1 MIVSNAGDGLTRTV
15 DGSAG
20 DAVWRCLGRRGM
32 LFSECESFD
41 FVRLAPG
48 AVLDER
54 GRDDIEEAW
63 FVLRGGATFVRDG
76 HDPLLVGEGELV
88 LGSHAAGGRWHNAG
102 DSPVEMLF
110 LALMPASVSS
120 RLPTRTPSD

>member
-1 MIVSNAGDGLTRTV
+1 MIVSNSGDGLTRTV
-15 DGSAG
+15 DGSSGQAE
-20 DAVWRCLGRRGM
+20 WRCLGRRGM

-48 AVLDER
+48 AVVDER

-63 FVLRGGATFVRDG
+63 FVLRGSAEFIDDG
-76 HDPLLVGEGELV
+76 KDPLLAGEGDV
-88 LGSHAAGGRWHNAG
+88 VFCSHAASGQWRNAG
-102 DSPVEMLF
+102 DSPLEMLF
-110 LALMPASVSS
+110 LALMPASVSR

>member
-1 MIVSNAGDGLTRTV
+1 MIVSNSGDGLTRTL
-15 DGSAG
+15 DGSVG
-20 DAVWRCLGRRGM
+20 EAVWRCLGRRGM

-54 GRDDIEEAW
+54 GRGDIEEAW
-63 FVLRGGATFVRDG
+63 FVLRGEAEFVEDG
-76 HDPLLVGEGELV
+76 EDPLPAREGELV
-88 LGSHAAGGRWHNAG
+88 FCAHATAGRWRNTG
-102 DSPVEMLF
+102 DSPLEMLF
-110 LALMPASVSS
+110 LALMPASVSL